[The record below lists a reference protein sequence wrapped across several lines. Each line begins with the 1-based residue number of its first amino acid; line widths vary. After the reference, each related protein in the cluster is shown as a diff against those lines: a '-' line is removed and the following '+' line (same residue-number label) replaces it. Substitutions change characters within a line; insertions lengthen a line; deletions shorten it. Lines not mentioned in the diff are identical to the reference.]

1 MPARGSLGAGGG
13 FLLVSTTRNIKL
25 VVEYDGTNYRGWQ
38 VQPDCPTIQGE
49 LELAVKQIT
58 GEIVRVSGA
67 GRTDAGVHALGQV
80 TNFHT
85 SSPMPVE
92 KMRRALDAVLPKD
105 IVVLDVS
112 EAPESFHARHSAKSK
127 RYRYT
132 ILNRPSSSAL
142 KRYHTMHVAYPLDVA
157 AMKEAAGHLVG
168 TLDFSSFACNSGKE
182 DDPVRTVMDVSIEK
196 RDDYI
201 IVEMEAISFLY
212 KMVRSIVGTLIDV
225 GRGQLKP
232 SDVLGILKARDRK
245 VSGPTAPGRGLTLVR
260 VDY

>member
-1 MPARGSLGAGGG
+1 M
-13 FLLVSTTRNIKL
+13 STTRNIKL
-25 VVEYDGTNYRGWQ
+25 VVEYDGTDYRGWQ

-58 GEIVRVSGA
+58 GEAVRITGA

-80 TNFHT
+80 AHFHT
-85 SSPMPVE
+85 SSGMPPE
-92 KMRRALDAVLPKD
+92 KMRRALNAVLPDD

-132 ILNRPSSSAL
+132 ILNRPSPPAIE
-142 KRYHTMHVAYPLDVA
+142 RRHTMHVGYPLDVA

-168 TLDFSSFACNSGKE
+168 TLDFSSFACNSGKD
-182 DDPVRTVMDVSIEK
+182 DDPVRTVTEISIEK
-196 RDDYI
+196 RGDYI
-201 IVEMEAISFLY
+201 IVELEAISFLY

-225 GRGQLKP
+225 GRGHLKP
-232 SDVLGILKARDRK
+232 SDVLGILMARDRNT
-245 VSGPTAPGRGLTLVR
+245 SGPTAPAGGLTLVR